1 MRYASIRKMDTSNG
15 NGVHTSI
22 FVQGCYHRCKGCWNE
37 STWDFNG
44 GKEFTEELLNK
55 FIECS
60 NADYISGISVLG
72 GEPFQQNPSEIL
84 GLLKTL
90 KDRVGKPICL
100 WTGYEFDSIPKE
112 YKECLDYID
121 VLIDGKYVEELRDL
135 NLMYRGSSNQ
145 NVWKKNEDGVWE
157 KLINID

>member
-60 NADYISGISVLG
+60 NADYITGVSILG

-90 KDRVGKPICL
+90 KDRVGEPIWL
-100 WTGYEFDSIPKE
+100 WTGYTFESIPEE

-121 VLIDGKYVEELRDL
+121 VLIDGKYIEELRDL
-135 NLMYRGSSNQ
+135 NLLYRGSKNQ
-145 NVWKKNEDGVWE
+145 NVLRKNEDGIWE
-157 KLINID
+157 KINVD

>member
-37 STWDFNG
+37 STWDFKG
-44 GKEFTEELLNK
+44 GKELTEEALNK

-60 NADYISGISVLG
+60 NADYITGISVLG
-72 GEPFQQNPSEIL
+72 GEPFMQEPSEIL

-90 KDRVGKPICL
+90 KDRVGKPIWL
-100 WTGYEFDSIPKE
+100 WTSYTFDSIPEE

-121 VLIDGKYVEELRDL
+121 VLIDGRYIEELRDL

-145 NVWKKNEDGVWE
+145 CVYRKNKDGVWE
-157 KLINID
+157 KLIVD

>member
-60 NADYISGISVLG
+60 NADYITGVSILG

-90 KDRVGKPICL
+90 KDRVGKPIWL
-100 WTGYEFDSIPKE
+100 WTGYTYDSIPKE

-121 VLIDGKYVEELRDL
+121 VLIDGKYMQELRDL

-157 KLINID
+157 KLIID

>member
-22 FVQGCYHRCKGCWNE
+22 FVQGCYHRCKACWNE

-44 GKEFTEELLNK
+44 GKELTEELLNK

-60 NADYISGISVLG
+60 NADYIAGISILG

-90 KDRVGKPICL
+90 KDRVGKPIWL

-121 VLIDGKYVEELRDL
+121 VLIDGKYMEELRDL
-135 NLMYRGSSNQ
+135 NLVLRGSENQ
-145 NVWKKNEDGVWE
+145 NVLQKKNGVWE
-157 KLINID
+157 KINVD